1 VTSVLPDIYQGRRF
15 QGRWVQGKWA
25 ADEHRLSFFI
35 LSLF

>member
-25 ADEHRLSFFI
+25 ADEHWLSFFI
-35 LSLF
+35 LSFF